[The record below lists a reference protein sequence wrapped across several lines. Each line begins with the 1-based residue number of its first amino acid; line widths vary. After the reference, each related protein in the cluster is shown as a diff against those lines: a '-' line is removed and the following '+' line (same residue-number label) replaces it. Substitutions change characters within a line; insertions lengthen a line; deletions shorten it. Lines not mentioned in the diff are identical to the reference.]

1 MNTPFVEE
9 LFVTVQFHPMIA
21 EQKDAGILV
30 ELFLFQVPD
39 NLPDLPVGLEEAVI
53 VLRNQASNRW
63 NIRVIRGH
71 FYLLRLYHF
80 ESLRASLASRQLY
93 L

>member
-30 ELFLFQVPD
+30 EFFLFQVPD

-53 VLRNQASNRW
+53 VLAQSSFEPMEYPGNKGALTTSS
-63 NIRVIRGH
+63 
-71 FYLLRLYHF
+71 RL
-80 ESLRASLASRQLY
+80 
-93 L
+93 